1 MSENLKKLY
10 NTLQNDYGDNFT
22 ADYDTFVN
30 DMRDE
35 GKRTRLYQ
43 NLRNDYGDN
52 FTRSFD
58 EFSSDIGVSVS
69 TKDEVPLYLQRPDEV
84 AAPVT
89 AFQGQEDP
97 YLRGFIPNVKQGTK
111 GLVEGSR
118 VMAGTTA
125 NLFTGS
131 SHDAVRAMEILD
143 KHGADG
149 YNPRRAYRKDL
160 EDKYD
165 AEMAEY
171 EKQMKE
177 WREKHPG
184 VIDRAKS
191 MLPLSGDMPKKPKN
205 PFVSGQTI
213 GETGIVGDR
222 ADMRAYRL
230 VEEALKK
237 GGGDPGK
244 AKEYLSGKQGEKTWG
259 DRAEER
265 GTEELGKL
273 KQPKGFAGWVGNLVP
288 QMVPNALAIAASVH
302 PTTRPLSR
310 PLGALGMGMLS
321 TASGGHAIADARQYA
336 KDNDMDIPESDVVK
350 AGLLATAIEV
360 GTEMIPFS
368 RYMSGAAKTVRR
380 RLGKQVS
387 EEILSNK
394 KAVKEV
400 NDLLN
405 RAAKN
410 IPGSLGKKTA
420 VEWAKDLTAESLSEF
435 AAESLDTLVPTLYAN
450 REDYPELSAIIANG
464 FEGAKAGLFM
474 GAFLGTGSRLANT
487 YVQNQRRKEQGNVTF
502 ADTGKGVVEILGQR
516 GDNFVV
522 LNQNGEVTD
531 IPKDAITD
539 VATVDWAEFKEY
551 ADGLKKGEE
560 VTAPETE
567 EARAATN
574 AILESI
580 VNPGLKKGT
589 NPMDQDT
596 HVEARVDLERTRS
609 ALDEALKDAKF
620 AFDDRVLTMP
630 MEQQKAFVSDVI
642 RDEALGEEQK
652 QAIVNHIVSFHE
664 LRQLEQSRMEAI
676 EADIARVGEANGEM
690 VNETTGTL
698 VSAFLKG
705 SESETPV
712 AITKGMR
719 LKQDEGNP
727 DAPYSID
734 VENSDEAIYYID
746 ENGATQVATAD
757 SFEFYA
763 NETVEEATE
772 KYRAY
777 MIEQEEIAQAAI
789 AESVTARLNA
799 PVESPAAPAE
809 ETSPTGP
816 GFGDTAV
823 MEDGTSALVVEVHD
837 DGTYTLELELPTGE
851 ITETTVPA
859 EELGKFGFEVEE
871 PAPVQPTGQPA
882 TEESSATGAP
892 TDATGALSE
901 EAALE
906 REKEQFMASL
916 PVFES
921 GKNAGQIDQSQMTP
935 GQNLRYFEYEV
946 GKEKTAE
953 MAAKQAA
960 ILKKKLDRERAKLD
974 NDPFNIALNKDVNA
988 LQTEYEAYQMYADQ
1002 ARVEKTRR
1010 YMEETKGEPSVVD
1023 AQAKEQ
1029 QLQAEKKE
1037 REAIEQAERE
1047 SLHGVPDILT
1057 DTAEKARARG
1067 FRSVNGVR
1075 VDRQQP
1081 LQPVK
1086 YTTRE
1091 RKFGNSATVNVKRA
1105 IVDAD
1110 AMQPSHV
1117 NGQRNPFYFISE
1129 TQPKERTDNASIE
1142 ARDRIA
1148 ANINPVE
1155 ITGGVTA
1162 YTGAPIAN
1170 ARGEVI
1176 QGNNRTDA
1184 IKEMYKS
1191 RPESAEKYKAHLVET
1206 AGEYNMTPEEVAA
1219 MKKPMAV
1226 DIADV
1231 SDAEAIRLGQLSA
1244 ADTESGGTQRVPAQ
1258 QTAVA
1263 LGTDIGRFSSMLYD
1277 GGTEETT
1284 MSDLLDV
1291 NGKRALDY
1299 LHQKGII
1306 NNTQYQSAFDERGN
1320 ITPEAKRDLQDVS
1333 SFVLFDGANDNIKQ
1347 MFAAIPDKAK
1357 RAVLQVLHRD
1367 AEVPAKDS
1375 IIRDLQKA
1383 IEAFYL
1389 LRQDQVFDN
1398 ATNYQSL
1405 RIAVEGARRQARMFN
1420 TETEFPLE
1428 KYSTFALELAV
1439 LFKSDTQNALKNR
1452 LNGLYNDLQ
1461 GIGGDIFNA
1470 PEKLSLK
1477 EAIKKHFNDIDY
1489 VPDEQ
1494 ANRPDVGEDG
1504 GERPGGRPRGTTEVE
1519 RGERDPGTVQP
1530 ADGRGRTEGD
1540 NRVESSGVKPIGEGV
1555 FGKIYDQFRGRAKDA
1570 INFLLKNKG
1579 GDLLGVFNRPDVG
1592 DIDLVWGSKDANNG
1606 LEHIIE
1612 KHIVKQNDFRDTDE
1626 LADVLDDVI
1635 ANGVSTRENKDKV
1648 VLEKDG
1654 YKVVIG
1660 KQVRDNKGNVIESK
1674 NWVITGFDTKR
1685 SEKEK
1690 TLPGKTL
1697 TTPLSNPEA
1706 GGVTLPPSSVSESKD
1721 NAEVSGKQE
1730 SKPKFT
1736 GDVTAFA
1743 EYASVKE
1750 KDPLK
1755 EQWDSIKSEY
1765 PDAVIL
1771 FESPGE
1777 NYEILFDDVE
1787 AVKSIDGL
1795 DGVTLVDDRAYIK
1808 RPDYERALPSL
1819 VRNGKRV
1826 AIVTP
1831 VGEHKVT
1838 PEKRYTS
1845 TRENIEKL
1853 KEDKLREEAEAS
1865 KKAEKTKLKQLEE
1878 ERDQALKDFLDA
1890 FNDLNS
1896 DNLGIIDNTAEK
1908 QAKMLVAGT
1917 RLIGTYTKLGV
1928 YKFGEILKNIKAK
1941 GIQVTED
1948 LLTALK
1954 SAYGAFVANNDIAE
1968 LDDIKTVRA
1977 FKLEDLNEEAPRGQE
1992 AESVKPGS
2000 IPQVTAPAKSDRAY
2014 KAISELIE
2022 NLEELPMFENRRSG
2036 KYGDAFMPFSVE
2048 KQGIGD
2054 NNIFNDPRAFTL
2066 ITEQN
2071 YIQMGDLMTDPRIDW
2086 AVFPTYGI
2094 MIPINYEQNGMGIF
2108 QEFVREGKIVNV
2120 PGARDVLNF
2129 ATGLWFPNLKS
2140 QGRQITKIQP
2150 DESKPT
2156 GRDAEAIAVE
2166 AEAIERAS
2174 DAIRSESEDA
2184 GSDRQR
2190 AGEIKERAD
2199 EQIEKVETLLKEI
2212 DNKLANLRLSD
2223 KNYSTEGI
2231 VADYPISVL
2240 VRGVIKRDATK
2251 FVKAVAEMTGLEHD
2265 TDKKGKPRILNVN
2278 IAPAGGNVTF
2288 ILWSKTNPEFG
2299 VYVSIPYEP
2308 GYGDGG
2314 YDNYKV
2320 KGTHILWRVTT
2331 RDNKWTGVRNQWANT
2346 DVTAQELAET
2356 LINGLNDHFKS
2367 INLPA
2372 EAGAAPAYDG
2382 GSIAEFAG
2390 KVVERNE
2397 KRRKRQNKR
2406 PKSGESQGKDVPLQG
2421 SLFTFEQQEHGSNE
2435 DGGTDHSRTEPGR
2448 EKLPETV
2455 QVGTGTPAENAT
2467 RDREGKRRNVRK
2479 RRGEPGSRPGYDV
2492 NKSYTNEEIHEIV
2505 SSVTEVKDGKIEVT
2519 GEITDDIKTIASRYV
2534 SGGIAKEGRG
2544 ILDEYYTDAKI
2555 VEVVG
2560 DLISKYFPKN
2570 KRLRVLEPSVG
2581 TGNFLQAIPQGKQ
2594 DVVTFEINETTAKI
2608 AKIFHPNAEVNL
2620 RSFETEFIDDAGK
2633 KKPMPAPYD
2642 LVLGNPPYGE
2652 HRGVYR
2658 GLGEES
2664 GIAKYEDYFVKRGLD
2679 VLNEGGILAMVL
2691 PSGWMNRHK
2700 RESGYTIEN
2709 AYRLPSGAFKGTGIG
2724 TDIVILRKQTGHEA
2738 ADEHNWFEK
2747 HPGNVLGEVKERSNR
2762 FGRME
2767 EYIEG
2772 DIDDA
2777 LERIRQN
2784 EARQVAGKL
2793 DIEPTPDNLNDIA
2806 NAIDETGS
2814 DEKAEKLVKATRE
2827 PVKRTT
2833 RATIKKDKL
2842 KTTHSKGDNVV
2853 PASLQ
2858 FPHEFTSGEV
2868 DAFRDTNY
2876 DGTLRNPG
2884 KHKAH
2889 ASYHAGRWVHDFYYA
2904 EGNIYDK
2911 LEQLERDKGN
2921 ITKEQYEKQR
2931 KMLEKVLPEKK
2942 TIENINISPNTEF
2955 VANLMIS
2962 TPRVQEGK
2970 GSLKDIFLLFAA
2982 KLPSEA
2988 FGDSHYW
2995 EVRDYVN
3002 NYQVYGTDKNRN
3014 QLVRDRRKAA
3024 ANDLFSKFLK
3034 EELDDRERSQVV
3046 NAFNREYNAIH
3057 RPDYSRVP
3065 LFCEINE
3072 NFKGKPLK
3080 LTEVQLAG
3088 IGMLTVKGVGLL
3100 AHEVGFGKTLS
3111 GVIAMH
3117 EAMTRGFAEKPLIVV
3132 PNNSILEQW
3141 IETIREIIPE
3151 STINNLGNLGVKYD
3165 LTDFTVNPG
3174 EITIVTYAGFKALG
3188 FKPDTYDR
3196 LSGKFEY
3203 ITDELK
3209 KHKSAREKEIEKAK
3223 RARTKGKM
3231 MRGATYNFED
3241 FGFDFMTFDEVH
3253 NANHIVGKVK
3263 LDKKVASDF
3272 RSQNQRTSDLGIKTW
3287 LASQYLQE
3295 QNNGRN
3301 VVLLSAT
3308 PFTNKPLE
3316 YYSILSLVANK
3327 TLERMGFFRIDQ
3339 FFETFMEADNDLEIK
3354 ADGRP
3359 VQKTNVRRFRNNGL
3373 FQQLLGEFIDIKGE
3387 EDNPD
3392 LQRPERF
3399 NKEYVVTQ
3407 NELTAET
3414 MAVIQDLLTDNE
3426 TVLQGIT
3433 HARAAAFS
3441 PYASDFC
3448 PEKPKNHVEFVKNSP
3463 KIDATVR
3470 LVEQN
3475 RKDNPG
3481 AGQII
3486 YSELGIEFFP
3496 MIRDYLVKESKF
3508 NPKEVAIITGATSA
3522 TQRAKIQTDFNNGVI
3537 KVVIGSPAIKEGM
3550 NLQANTTDMYILS
3563 LPYNFTQLRQVE
3575 GRGWRQG
3582 NKWDNIRIN
3591 YMLTDDSSD
3600 VFMLQRLQVKQGLY
3614 NEAMKDGA
3622 ETVDV
3627 SDIDTGELKTALIK
3641 DPDVRAEIELMI
3653 EKERL
3658 ETEKTRI
3665 QSDLAFVNR
3674 KYEQYN
3680 KQKEKVE
3687 TERATLENVKN
3698 WAEKGGYWEMQLER
3712 YEKDFEKAERDLD
3725 AERQKLAEK
3734 GVKVDDIINQ
3744 EQQAKTRIADI
3755 EARIEGLKDRHDE
3768 LAEKYRKEN
3777 QSKATDREN
3786 AVERYVQERAEENK
3800 TFYNLKQEAGNLV
3813 NEPGIIYREKPVAI
3827 QLNWEEK
3834 HGEAAAVRNEAIT
3847 PDHAGYNPKIEVVE
3861 THVERMLTNHGKMT
3875 FMGDVLTGPA
3885 EITGSND
3892 VAFLFKNL
3900 ESAAS
3905 ENAFVVLQNRDG
3917 SYKVI
3922 YVSTGSID
3930 GTVVDFKSFLG
3941 AVNPGEVTRVTLVH
3955 NHPSG
3960 NLEPSLGDMAL
3971 WRNLNDV
3978 CESLGIENTEGVII
3992 NLDSGRYGT
4001 FTGKHGDM
4009 MKKEAVRGDVGAR
4022 DVYQFDRQVLYTP
4035 SWKKVQMRS
4044 SKAIAEYLSKQ
4055 KRGTNEKLH
4064 VIIIDKRLMVNKY
4077 FLMDETTTG
4086 EELLS
4091 TLLTEVPRH
4100 GVGAILAS
4108 NTRLDPGAMKAI
4120 KAELEKASI
4129 TLLDVLTIKQDQGI
4143 VDNYKSFVDEGL
4155 LFEPVAASR
4164 YGYAREGETMF
4175 RVTGEKGASKRE
4187 VDQVSLKAIE
4197 TVLEKAGIPVEYVT
4211 DEEAVKKYA
4220 EARKKA
4226 TAPETVY
4233 SLSEKGYQQTAISSA
4248 DGAKVLNN
4256 LEKLKERL
4264 LNSPTHEKTFIGE
4277 VADALGVDKSN
4288 QHKASKYATFE
4299 AKNGKI
4305 VTIRLSNHNATVSN
4319 FDNHGEKNGISIVVT
4334 PKDNLGITNDGN
4346 AHVVEY
4352 FYDAIKLRRAE
4363 GKPLAEIINSIQQAL
4378 YSGEYKD
4385 TTGLAEVEEVNA
4397 GGALEIDEH
4406 IRFFTRPGHVVDGK
4420 RGKPIVYGWLEG
4432 GKVYLVKERVN
4443 PETPIHEYSHLW
4455 DIALEKNNPLL
4466 WRHGVELFKQT
4477 DLWSEV
4483 VNDPNYSYLKSDSQV
4498 ASEVKARLT
4507 GKEGADVFAR
4517 MQRDAK
4523 ETGDMT
4529 LFAKA
4534 TRLINDIKNWLKDA
4548 WYWLMDTM
4556 TPWKAE
4562 DISRVTIDDL
4572 VNMTIAD
4579 MVKGKSLDGVEARDG
4594 LTDYPRFRVEEDPA
4608 GFEVED
4614 KMDGVI
4620 ERPRYVAGMSMA
4632 EFARQMV
4639 EYNEKTRNMVNFTLG
4654 IPKPP
4659 TLNSTMSAVDVAFV
4673 MDAFN
4678 SQKNGVLKEVN
4689 KEMAKISRW
4698 YTAFIDR
4705 ARPLE
4710 KLLSLMA
4717 REGAK
4722 LTDETNAYYDF
4733 ITSASQATS
4742 LINEYEKTRIEPLQ
4756 ETLRKV
4762 AKVLDTT
4769 KDGKKPTGEYR
4780 WNVVDEATGDVI
4792 NNKPI
4797 SIYDKISLYLQAR
4810 DIVEADMLQGVAARG
4825 ARGFENNVR
4834 DANGKGVTPDAYIAE
4849 FEAAI
4854 GKKLIDEVWERVR
4867 AVNRWALDLQYKHGM
4882 IDAETYHE
4890 YTSGKR
4896 KYYVPQRGW
4905 RERDLSDRQLY
4916 YVTDKD
4922 ENPNN
4927 PFNAALIKAR
4937 GRQTLAGDPL
4947 AYMQSIGESSV
4958 MAAMKNQTK
4967 QKFLQFAEENADF
4980 ARAHDFF
4987 GFKQVYYVS
4996 TGKLNENG
5004 EMIYERTYER
5014 PPEWHFEDD
5023 KKIYKAIR
5031 GLQEQREQATLNYN
5045 TGKIKKAAYERLMTR
5060 LAQRERNAYNNLH
5073 VKHVDS
5079 EASRIAQLTAAE
5091 RGQHNVV
5098 VLRDGKEFEIVFTKN
5113 YDGERVANVL
5123 NRNFGKP
5130 DHSDLHFM
5138 QQVSEGLRKGTRFMS
5153 AMMTQYNPTFAVTN
5167 FIRDWGV
5174 ASIGHLQEFG
5184 VDYQLQ
5190 FTRNTFH
5197 PQLQGAVWRYA
5208 FAEQF
5213 KTGKEFKDAEGNK
5226 YDRYLKEFFEDGAQT
5241 GWSFLKDIDQL
5252 RTDMKRAITP
5262 TAKDVVL
5269 HGRFGVTNAGGLRPL
5284 FGTLTEASELITR
5297 FATYVTSREQK
5308 NVDGSP
5314 KYSRVQ
5320 SAMHSKEASVNFD
5333 RKGTQ
5338 RFFGTLFS
5346 FFNATVQGSNKIFRM
5361 VRDPR
5366 VKKLMIATTSLLMA
5380 GGALQALMMPDPD
5393 DDDEREWT
5401 EWELMN
5407 NLCMGKVKIPLP
5419 QTLRAFWGFGVQAG
5433 LAYRGK
5439 KGVSEALLDG
5449 TKYFFGEIIP
5459 EQLIFWMNGIEIDE
5473 RTEKLTYNPT
5483 MAVRGATPTTIQPVF
5498 DVWQNT
5504 NFMGGTSYR
5513 TEFTNATKGTQAERT
5528 LGKRNVSDGAQF
5540 VSDVLWVWG
5549 GGDTKDRS
5557 RLKKDDTSVV
5567 AGIFDINPSVIETI
5581 TRGYAAGT
5589 GKFVLDMFTLG
5600 SQILDPE
5607 KSVDVSGMAIANVLW
5622 KQPREY
5628 SPLERKVWTL
5638 RDKTD
5643 FYKNQFNEIKKNN
5656 PERYRRITSFHA
5668 SEHGDL
5674 LRYDPQAFYRHLER
5688 FGTDENKMFGLVQQS
5703 EQLQKRVEAGLIDGK
5718 AAELEVEVLLGKIKE
5733 LQ

>member
-1 MSENLKKLY
+1 MNENLRKLHES
-10 NTLQNDYGDNFT
+10 LRRDYGDNFT
-22 ADYDTFVN
+22 VDYDTFVN

-69 TKDEVPLYLQRPDEV
+69 TKDEVPFYLQRPAEE
-84 AAPVT
+84 ASGVT
-89 AFQGQEDP
+89 AFQGHEDP

-143 KHGADG
+143 KHGAEG
-149 YNPRRAYRKDL
+149 YNPRKAYRKDL

-237 GGGDPGK
+237 GGGDLGK

-265 GTEELGKL
+265 GAEELSKL

-336 KDNDMDIPESDVVK
+336 KDNEMDIPESDVVK

-368 RYMSGAAKTVRR
+368 RYMSGAASTVRR

-387 EEILSNK
+387 KEILSNK

-410 IPGSLGKKTA
+410 IPGSLGKETA
-420 VEWAKDLTAESLSEF
+420 AEWAKDLTAESLSEF

-487 YVQNQRRKEQGNVTF
+487 HVQNQRRKEQGNVTF

-560 VTAPETE
+560 VAAPVTE

-574 AILESI
+574 AIMESI

-596 HVEARVDLERTRS
+596 HVNARVDLERTRS
-609 ALDEALKDAKF
+609 ALGEALKDAKF
-620 AFDDRVLTMP
+620 VFDERVFAMP
-630 MEQQKAFVSDVI
+630 AEQQKALVAAVI
-642 RDEALGEEQK
+642 RDEALGGEQK
-652 QAIVNHIVSFHE
+652 QAIVNHIISFHE
-664 LRQLEQSRMEAI
+664 LRQLEQSRIEAI
-676 EADIARVGEANGEM
+676 EADIARVGEANAEM

-719 LKQDEGNP
+719 LKQDEANP

-757 SFEFYA
+757 SFELYA

-772 KYRAY
+772 KYRAHVL
-777 MIEQEEIAQAAI
+777 EQEEIAQAAI
-789 AESVTARLNA
+789 AESVAARLNA
-799 PVESPAAPAE
+799 PVESPVETPSAPVE
-809 ETSPTGP
+809 ETAPVGP

-823 MEDGTSALVVEVHD
+823 MEDGTNALVVEVHD
-837 DGTYTLELELPTGE
+837 DGTYTLELESPTGE

-859 EELGKFGFEVEE
+859 EELGKYGFEVEE
-871 PAPVQPTGQPA
+871 PAPVKPTGQPT
-882 TEESSATGAP
+882 TEESSATSAP
-892 TDATGALSE
+892 T
-901 EAALE
+901 EAEALE

-921 GKNAGQIDQSQMTP
+921 GKNAGQVDQSQMTP

-974 NDPFNIALNKDVNA
+974 NDPFNIVLNQDVNA
-988 LQTEYEAYQMYADQ
+988 LQTEYEAYQLYADQ

-1023 AQAKEQ
+1023 AREQRGEEIAAMESGRVGYAGAPVINRWDNAIKVEGIKDVITLANGEKIEGVYVLTTADAPSPSHNFANFAKTEGFPVNEHGKTVNDRDYEADQAAQTIVRQRANKYDERAVQ
-1029 QLQAEKKE
+1029 TPVVVSQEGVVLSGNDRTMAGQLAAMQGTDKAYTDYITEYASRWGFSPKQVKGMKNPRIVFMPFEAMPYDTNTFAKFNAEEKKTQGGLE
-1037 REAIEQAERE
+1037 RAIKASKSVSREAIIPIAQIVDGFEKLNDYYNSEAAAKQTINVLLDNGVIGTNEVPGMMDGNVLSVEGRSFVETLMLGAVLNEDALRQVDQMRAAKQTLMRSMPQLMRNGALNEYSLLGELNNAVLLLYEAKQSGNVVELQLRQGNLFEASAAEIYNEIEQILANLLENAKDTEIRAIFEVYNERAANLEAGQADMFDGLLTKPELLQRIIDNYYGREQEKGGEQAGSTVTVDQRGPGQDEQGGAVENEGSRE
-1047 SLHGVPDILT
+1047 S
-1057 DTAEKARARG
+1057 DTGGQGQVETTADALSTTFNGDVAAFAQDVVKSHEIAREAEKVDTQPTDGQKEAGNYQKGHIKVQG
-1067 FRSVNGVR
+1067 FDITIENPKGSVRSG
-1075 VDRQQP
+1075 
-1081 LQPVK
+1081 
-1086 YTTRE
+1086 
-1091 RKFGNSATVNVKRA
+1091 
-1105 IVDAD
+1105 VDAD
-1110 AMQPSHV
+1110 
-1117 NGQRNPFYFISE
+1117 G
-1129 TQPKERTDNASIE
+1129 
-1142 ARDRIA
+1142 
-1148 ANINPVE
+1148 
-1155 ITGGVTA
+1155 
-1162 YTGAPIAN
+1162 
-1170 ARGEVI
+1170 
-1176 QGNNRTDA
+1176 
-1184 IKEMYKS
+1184 
-1191 RPESAEKYKAHLVET
+1191 
-1206 AGEYNMTPEEVAA
+1206 
-1219 MKKPMAV
+1219 KPW
-1226 DIADV
+1226 
-1231 SDAEAIRLGQLSA
+1231 
-1244 ADTESGGTQRVPAQ
+1244 
-1258 QTAVA
+1258 
-1263 LGTDIGRFSSMLYD
+1263 
-1277 GGTEETT
+1277 ETT
-1284 MSDLLDV
+1284 M
-1291 NGKRALDY
+1291 NHHYGYFKR
-1299 LHQKGII
+1299 
-1306 NNTQYQSAFDERGN
+1306 S
-1320 ITPEAKRDLQDVS
+1320 
-1333 SFVLFDGANDNIKQ
+1333 
-1347 MFAAIPDKAK
+1347 
-1357 RAVLQVLHRD
+1357 
-1367 AEVPAKDS
+1367 
-1375 IIRDLQKA
+1375 
-1383 IEAFYL
+1383 
-1389 LRQDQVFDN
+1389 
-1398 ATNYQSL
+1398 
-1405 RIAVEGARRQARMFN
+1405 
-1420 TETEFPLE
+1420 
-1428 KYSTFALELAV
+1428 
-1439 LFKSDTQNALKNR
+1439 
-1452 LNGLYNDLQ
+1452 Q
-1461 GIGGDIFNA
+1461 G
-1470 PEKLSLK
+1470 
-1477 EAIKKHFNDIDY
+1477 
-1489 VPDEQ
+1489 
-1494 ANRPDVGEDG
+1494 
-1504 GERPGGRPRGTTEVE
+1504 
-1519 RGERDPGTVQP
+1519 
-1530 ADGRGRTEGD
+1530 
-1540 NRVESSGVKPIGEGV
+1540 
-1555 FGKIYDQFRGRAKDA
+1555 
-1570 INFLLKNKG
+1570 
-1579 GDLLGVFNRPDVG
+1579 
-1592 DIDLVWGSKDANNG
+1592 
-1606 LEHIIE
+1606 
-1612 KHIVKQNDFRDTDE
+1612 
-1626 LADVLDDVI
+1626 
-1635 ANGVSTRENKDKV
+1635 
-1648 VLEKDG
+1648 KDG
-1654 YKVVIG
+1654 DKIDVFIG
-1660 KQVRDNKGNVIESK
+1660 NN
-1674 NWVITGFDTKR
+1674 
-1685 SEKEK
+1685 EK
-1690 TLPGKTL
+1690 
-1697 TTPLSNPEA
+1697 
-1706 GGVTLPPSSVSESKD
+1706 
-1721 NAEVSGKQE
+1721 
-1730 SKPKFT
+1730 
-1736 GDVTAFA
+1736 
-1743 EYASVKE
+1743 
-1750 KDPLK
+1750 
-1755 EQWDSIKSEY
+1755 
-1765 PDAVIL
+1765 
-1771 FESPGE
+1771 
-1777 NYEILFDDVE
+1777 
-1787 AVKSIDGL
+1787 
-1795 DGVTLVDDRAYIK
+1795 
-1808 RPDYERALPSL
+1808 ALRSL

-1831 VGEHKVT
+1831 VGEHKLT

-1845 TRENIEKL
+1845 TREAIEKL
-1853 KEDKLREEAEAS
+1853 KETTEQEEAEAA
-1865 KKAEKTKLKQLEE
+1865 KKAEKTKLEQLEE

-1890 FNDLNS
+1890 FNDLKS
-1896 DNLGIIDNTAEK
+1896 DNLGIIDTTAEK

-1968 LDDIKTVRA
+1968 LDDIKTVRE

-1992 AESVKPGS
+1992 AEIVKPGPM
-2000 IPQVTAPAKSDRAY
+2000 PQVTAPVKSDRAY
-2014 KAISELIE
+2014 KAINELVE

-2036 KYGDAFMPFSVE
+2036 KYGDAFMPFNVE

-2071 YIQMGDLMTDPRIDW
+2071 YMQMGDLMTDPRIDW

-2129 ATGLWFPNLKS
+2129 ATGLWFPNLKR
-2140 QGRQITKIQP
+2140 QGRQITKIQQ

-2199 EQIEKVETLLKEI
+2199 EQIEKVETLLNEI

-2240 VRGVIKRDATK
+2240 AKGVIKRDATK

-2288 ILWSKTNPEFG
+2288 ILWSKANPEYG

-2331 RDNKWTGVRNQWANT
+2331 RDNKWTGARNQWANT

-2372 EAGAAPAYDG
+2372 EAGATPAYDG

-2479 RRGEPGSRPGYDV
+2479 RRGEPGSRPEHDV

-2505 SSVTEVKDGKIEVT
+2505 SSVTGVKDGKIEIT
-2519 GEITDDIKTIASRYV
+2519 GEVTDDVKTIASHYV

-2709 AYRLPSGAFKGTGIG
+2709 AYRLPSGAFKGTEIG
-2724 TDIVILRKQTGHEA
+2724 TDIVILRKRTGHEA

-2793 DIEPTPDNLNDIA
+2793 DIEPTADNLNDIA

-2814 DEKAEKLVKATRE
+2814 EEKAEKLVKATRE
-2827 PVKRTT
+2827 PVKKTT

-2868 DAFRDTNY
+2868 DAFRDANY

-2955 VANLMIS
+2955 VANLTIS
-2962 TPRVQEGK
+2962 TPRVQEGR

-3024 ANDLFSKFLK
+3024 ANDLFGKFLK

-3065 LFCEINE
+3065 LFSEINE

-3088 IGMLTVKGVGLL
+3088 IGMLTVKAVGLL

-3209 KHKSAREKEIEKAK
+3209 KHKSAREQEIEKAK

-3327 TLERMGFFRIDQ
+3327 TLERMGFFRVDQ

-3407 NELTAET
+3407 NDLTAET

-3448 PEKPKNHVEFVKNSP
+3448 PERPKNHVEFVKNSP

-3470 LVEQN
+3470 LVERN

-3582 NKWDNIRIN
+3582 YKWDNIRIN

-3614 NEAMKDGA
+3614 NEAMKEGA

-3777 QSKATDREN
+3777 QSKAAEREN
-3786 AVERYVQERAEENK
+3786 AVDRYVQERAEENK
-3800 TFYNLKQEAGNLV
+3800 TFYNLKQE
-3813 NEPGIIYREKPVAI
+3813 PGEDASGHGAD
-3827 QLNWEEK
+3827 LE
-3834 HGEAAAVRNEAIT
+3834 GEA
-3847 PDHAGYNPKIEVVE
+3847 
-3861 THVERMLTNHGKMT
+3861 
-3875 FMGDVLTGPA
+3875 
-3885 EITGSND
+3885 
-3892 VAFLFKNL
+3892 
-3900 ESAAS
+3900 
-3905 ENAFVVLQNRDG
+3905 
-3917 SYKVI
+3917 
-3922 YVSTGSID
+3922 
-3930 GTVVDFKSFLG
+3930 
-3941 AVNPGEVTRVTLVH
+3941 
-3955 NHPSG
+3955 
-3960 NLEPSLGDMAL
+3960 
-3971 WRNLNDV
+3971 
-3978 CESLGIENTEGVII
+3978 
-3992 NLDSGRYGT
+3992 
-4001 FTGKHGDM
+4001 
-4009 MKKEAVRGDVGAR
+4009 
-4022 DVYQFDRQVLYTP
+4022 
-4035 SWKKVQMRS
+4035 
-4044 SKAIAEYLSKQ
+4044 
-4055 KRGTNEKLH
+4055 
-4064 VIIIDKRLMVNKY
+4064 
-4077 FLMDETTTG
+4077 
-4086 EELLS
+4086 
-4091 TLLTEVPRH
+4091 
-4100 GVGAILAS
+4100 
-4108 NTRLDPGAMKAI
+4108 
-4120 KAELEKASI
+4120 
-4129 TLLDVLTIKQDQGI
+4129 
-4143 VDNYKSFVDEGL
+4143 
-4155 LFEPVAASR
+4155 
-4164 YGYAREGETMF
+4164 MF

-4233 SLSEKGYQQTAISSA
+4233 SLSEKGYQQTVISSA
-4248 DGAKVLNN
+4248 DGAKVLQN
-4256 LEKLKERL
+4256 LEKLKEKL
-4264 LNSPTHEKTFIGE
+4264 LNFPTHEKTFIGE
-4277 VADALGVDKSN
+4277 TAKALNINKDI
-4288 QHKASKYATFE
+4288 QHKASQYATFE
-4299 AKNGKI
+4299 TKNGKI

-4334 PKDNLGITNDGN
+4334 PKENLGITNDGN

-4363 GKPLAEIINSIQQAL
+4363 GKPLAEIITSIQQAL

-4397 GGALEIDEH
+4397 RNVQFHTGWHGSPHEFDRFSTDYMGTGEGAQAYGWGLYFTDKEGIGRQYARKLGLGAIKNLNVNGISLYENGEPTNYDYRVQGEHLAMLQEQLFANEQLFAERLSPDEMLEGVQGWFDNEINNAKEEAKDDDYYDGYVEVLEKHRPENLADIKLERNKDRNLYKVKIHGDKTVDELNFMRWDKPLTEKQMNDIAIQSDKDGYIDDLSTLKINWENFALKYKDGRVEYGLREDLYGQDVYKQISKRLGSEKEASLFLLRAGIDGIQYPTEFLSKGEHEDSYNYVVFDENALEIDEH
-4406 IRFFTRPGHVVDGK
+4406 IRFFTRPGHVVGGK
-4420 RGKPIVYGWLEG
+4420 RGKPIVYGWMEG

-4477 DLWSEV
+4477 DLWGEI
-4483 VNDPNYSYLKSDSQV
+4483 VNDPNYSYLNNDSQV

-4507 GKEGADVFAR
+4507 GKEGAEVFGR

-4572 VNMTIAD
+4572 VNMTIGD

-4594 LTDYPRFRVEEDPA
+4594 LADDARFRSLATEAARPLERLMPRREDLRVVKKKWEERRVMKHVDMRREIFANGVHNLEMPKDREIVKPVNPLVNIYNFAYSNYRSAGPDFLRPIFRNKNLIGLKPDRNGYPILDVESAKKFKEIFDKNIDSYEKFLQYSKYISTEAAQREINDLLDDIDYARWYYSELAEGKDVWRTENDPRFRVEEDPA
-4608 GFEVED
+4608 GFEVEG

-4620 ERPRYVAGMSMA
+4620 ERPKYVAGMSMA

-4659 TLNSTMSAVDVAFV
+4659 TLNSMMSAVDVAFV

-4792 NNKPI
+4792 NKKPI
-4797 SIYDKISLYLQAR
+4797 STYDKISLYLQAR

-4854 GKKLIDEVWERVR
+4854 GKKLIDEEWEHVR

-4882 IDAETYHE
+4882 IDAETYYE

-4896 KYYVPQRGW
+4896 EYYVPQRGW

-4922 ENPNN
+4922 ESPNN

-4967 QKFLQFAEENADF
+4967 QKFLKFAEENADF

-5098 VLRDGKEFEIVFTKN
+5098 VLRDGKEYEIVFTKN

-5153 AMMTQYNPTFAVTN
+5153 AMMTQYNPTFAVAN

-5483 MAVRGATPTTIQPVF
+5483 MAVRGATPTTIQPLF

-5557 RLKKDDTSVV
+5557 RLKKDDTAVV
-5567 AGIFDINPSVIETI
+5567 AGIFDINPSAIETI

-5600 SQILDPE
+5600 TQVLDPE

-5628 SPLERKVWTL
+5628 SPLERKLWTL

-5674 LRYDPQAFYRHLER
+5674 LRYDPGAFYRHLER
-5688 FGTDENKMFGLVQQS
+5688 FGTDENKMFGLLQQS
-5703 EQLQKRVEAGLIDGK
+5703 EQLQKRIEAGLIGGK
-5718 AAELEVEVLLGKIKE
+5718 EAELEVEVLLDRFKE

>member
-882 TEESSATGAP
+882 TEESSATGA
-892 TDATGALSE
+892 LSE

-1231 SDAEAIRLGQLSA
+1231 SDAEAIKLGQLSA

-1291 NGKRALDY
+1291 NGKRSLDY
-1299 LHQKGII
+1299 LHQKRLI

-1375 IIRDLQKA
+1375 IIRDLQEA

-1461 GIGGDIFNA
+1461 GIDGDIFNA

-1494 ANRPDVGEDG
+1494 VNRPDVGEDG

-1540 NRVESSGVKPIGEGV
+1540 NRIESSEVKPVGEGV

-1635 ANGVSTRENKDKV
+1635 SNGDIIREKWDKV
-1648 VLEKDG
+1648 TLEKDG
-1654 YKVVIG
+1654 YKVVIS
-1660 KQVRDNKGNVIESK
+1660 KNVRDSKGNILREK
-1674 NWVITGFDTKR
+1674 NWVVTAFDSVR
-1685 SEKEK
+1685 SKKEK
-1690 TLPGKTL
+1690 TSPATTL
-1697 TTPLSNPEA
+1697 VTPDSVNESRA
-1706 GGVTLPPSSVSESKD
+1706 VTLEEVSESKD
-1721 NAEVSGKQE
+1721 NAEVSEKQE
-1730 SKPKFT
+1730 SGPKFT
-1736 GDVTAFA
+1736 GDVVAFA
-1743 EYASVKE
+1743 E
-1750 KDPLK
+1750 
-1755 EQWDSIKSEY
+1755 
-1765 PDAVIL
+1765 
-1771 FESPGE
+1771 
-1777 NYEILFDDVE
+1777 DV
-1787 AVKSIDGL
+1787 VKSHEIDREAAKA
-1795 DGVTLVDDRAYIK
+1795 D
-1808 RPDYERALPSL
+1808 PSPTE
-1819 VRNGKRV
+1819 GQ
-1826 AIVTP
+1826 
-1831 VGEHKVT
+1831 
-1838 PEKRYTS
+1838 
-1845 TRENIEKL
+1845 
-1853 KEDKLREEAEAS
+1853 
-1865 KKAEKTKLKQLEE
+1865 KKAGNFPMGHVNVQGFDITIE
-1878 ERDQALKDFLDA
+1878 
-1890 FNDLNS
+1890 
-1896 DNLGIIDNTAEK
+1896 TA
-1908 QAKMLVAGT
+1908 
-1917 RLIGTYTKLGV
+1917 R
-1928 YKFGEILKNIKAK
+1928 GE
-1941 GIQVTED
+1941 
-1948 LLTALK
+1948 
-1954 SAYGAFVANNDIAE
+1954 
-1968 LDDIKTVRA
+1968 
-1977 FKLEDLNEEAPRGQE
+1977 
-1992 AESVKPGS
+1992 
-2000 IPQVTAPAKSDRAY
+2000 
-2014 KAISELIE
+2014 
-2022 NLEELPMFENRRSG
+2022 
-2036 KYGDAFMPFSVE
+2036 
-2048 KQGIGD
+2048 
-2054 NNIFNDPRAFTL
+2054 
-2066 ITEQN
+2066 
-2071 YIQMGDLMTDPRIDW
+2071 
-2086 AVFPTYGI
+2086 
-2094 MIPINYEQNGMGIF
+2094 
-2108 QEFVREGKIVNV
+2108 VREGKDENGKPFSNTMNHHYGYFKRTEGHDGDKIDVFIGNNPNSETVFVIDQVN
-2120 PGARDVLNF
+2120 PE
-2129 ATGLWFPNLKS
+2129 TGEF
-2140 QGRQITKIQP
+2140 
-2150 DESKPT
+2150 DESKVT
-2156 GRDAEAIAVE
+2156 LGFTSREEAKDAYM
-2166 AEAIERAS
+2166 S
-2174 DAIRSESEDA
+2174 
-2184 GSDRQR
+2184 
-2190 AGEIKERAD
+2190 
-2199 EQIEKVETLLKEI
+2199 
-2212 DNKLANLRLSD
+2212 
-2223 KNYSTEGI
+2223 NY
-2231 VADYPISVL
+2231 
-2240 VRGVIKRDATK
+2240 
-2251 FVKAVAEMTGLEHD
+2251 
-2265 TDKKGKPRILNVN
+2265 
-2278 IAPAGGNVTF
+2278 
-2288 ILWSKTNPEFG
+2288 
-2299 VYVSIPYEP
+2299 
-2308 GYGDGG
+2308 
-2314 YDNYKV
+2314 
-2320 KGTHILWRVTT
+2320 
-2331 RDNKWTGVRNQWANT
+2331 
-2346 DVTAQELAET
+2346 
-2356 LINGLNDHFKS
+2356 
-2367 INLPA
+2367 
-2372 EAGAAPAYDG
+2372 EAGWEGFSAITEVGVEEFRKWLYDG
-2382 GSIAEFAG
+2382 AKQRKPFSEYAS

-2544 ILDEYYTDAKI
+2544 ILDEYYTDSKI

-2560 DLISKYFPKN
+2560 DLISKYFPEN
-2570 KRLRVLEPSVG
+2570 KRIRVLEPSVG

-2709 AYRLPSGAFKGTGIG
+2709 AYRLPSGAFKGTEIG
-2724 TDIVILRKQTGHEA
+2724 TDIVILRKQTGHAA

-2814 DEKAEKLVKATRE
+2814 EEKAEKLVKATRE

-2842 KTTHSKGDNVV
+2842 KTTYSKGDNVV

-2868 DAFRDTNY
+2868 DAFRDANY

-3024 ANDLFSKFLK
+3024 ANELFSKFLK

-3080 LTEVQLAG
+3080 LTDVQLAG

-3209 KHKSAREKEIEKAK
+3209 KHKSAREQEIEKAK

-3327 TLERMGFFRIDQ
+3327 TLERMGFFRVDQ

-3407 NELTAET
+3407 NDLTAET

-3441 PYASDFC
+3441 PYALDFC
-3448 PEKPKNHVEFVKNSP
+3448 PERPKNHVEFVKNSP

-3470 LVEQN
+3470 LVERN

-3582 NKWDNIRIN
+3582 NKWENIRIN

-3614 NEAMKDGA
+3614 NEAMKEGA

-3687 TERATLENVKN
+3687 KERVYLADARNLAKESGF
-3698 WAEKGGYWEMQLER
+3698 WARQVER

-3755 EARIEGLKDRHDE
+3755 EAQIEGLKDRHDE

-3800 TFYNLKQEAGNLV
+3800 TFYNLKQE
-3813 NEPGIIYREKPVAI
+3813 PGEDASGHGAD
-3827 QLNWEEK
+3827 LE
-3834 HGEAAAVRNEAIT
+3834 GEA
-3847 PDHAGYNPKIEVVE
+3847 
-3861 THVERMLTNHGKMT
+3861 
-3875 FMGDVLTGPA
+3875 
-3885 EITGSND
+3885 
-3892 VAFLFKNL
+3892 
-3900 ESAAS
+3900 
-3905 ENAFVVLQNRDG
+3905 
-3917 SYKVI
+3917 
-3922 YVSTGSID
+3922 
-3930 GTVVDFKSFLG
+3930 
-3941 AVNPGEVTRVTLVH
+3941 
-3955 NHPSG
+3955 
-3960 NLEPSLGDMAL
+3960 
-3971 WRNLNDV
+3971 
-3978 CESLGIENTEGVII
+3978 
-3992 NLDSGRYGT
+3992 
-4001 FTGKHGDM
+4001 
-4009 MKKEAVRGDVGAR
+4009 
-4022 DVYQFDRQVLYTP
+4022 
-4035 SWKKVQMRS
+4035 
-4044 SKAIAEYLSKQ
+4044 
-4055 KRGTNEKLH
+4055 
-4064 VIIIDKRLMVNKY
+4064 
-4077 FLMDETTTG
+4077 
-4086 EELLS
+4086 
-4091 TLLTEVPRH
+4091 
-4100 GVGAILAS
+4100 
-4108 NTRLDPGAMKAI
+4108 
-4120 KAELEKASI
+4120 
-4129 TLLDVLTIKQDQGI
+4129 
-4143 VDNYKSFVDEGL
+4143 
-4155 LFEPVAASR
+4155 
-4164 YGYAREGETMF
+4164 MF
-4175 RVTGEKGASKRE
+4175 RVTREKGARQRE

-4226 TAPETVY
+4226 TAPETAY
-4233 SLSEKGYQQTAISSA
+4233 SLSEKGDHHTVVSSA
-4248 DGAKVLNN
+4248 DGAKILKS
-4256 LEKLKERL
+4256 LDDLKEKL
-4264 LNSPTHEKTFIGE
+4264 LNLSGKQKTFIGD
-4277 VADALGVDKSN
+4277 VGRALGAKQAIGRS
-4288 QHKASKYATFE
+4288 QYATFE
-4299 AKNGKI
+4299 TKSGKI
-4305 VTIRLSNHNATVSN
+4305 VTIRLSNHNVTVSN
-4319 FDNHGEKNGISIVVT
+4319 FDDVGRKEGISIVIT
-4334 PKDNLGITNDGN
+4334 PKKNLGITNDGD
-4346 AHVVEY
+4346 AHIVE
-4352 FYDAIKLRRAE
+4352 FYYNELKLRRAE
-4363 GKPLAEIINSIQQAL
+4363 GKPLAEIITSIQQAL

-4397 GGALEIDEH
+4397 RNVQFHTGWHGSPHEFDRFSTDYMGTGEGAQAYGWGLYFTDKEGIGRQYARKLGLGAIKNLNVNGISLYENGEPTNYDYRVQGEHLAMLQEQLFANEQLFDERLSPDEMLEGVQEWFDNEINNAKEEAKDDDYYNDYVEVLEKHRPETLSDIKLERNKDRNLYKVKIHGDKTIDELNFMRWDKPLWNTENAVRVIKNQLEAEGYTVIESSEVYLKGIQRRGEYTDFSIHENQSGEKVYKALTGLLGSDKEASLFLLRAGIDGIQYPTEFLSKGEQEDSYNYVVFDESALEIDEH

-4466 WRHGVELFKQT
+4466 WRHGLELFKQT
-4477 DLWSEV
+4477 GLWGEI
-4483 VNDPNYSYLKSDSQV
+4483 VNDPNYSYLNNDSQV

-4507 GKEGADVFAR
+4507 GKEGAEVFAR

-4548 WYWLMDTM
+4548 WYWLVDTM
-4556 TPWKAE
+4556 TPWRAE
-4562 DISRVTIDDL
+4562 DIRRVTIDDL

-4594 LTDYPRFRVEEDPA
+4594 LTDYTRFRVEEDPA
-4608 GFEVED
+4608 GFEVEE
-4614 KMDGVI
+4614 KMDGMI

-4639 EYNEKTRNMVNFTLG
+4639 EYNEKTRNMVNVTLG
-4654 IPKPP
+4654 IPRPP
-4659 TLNSTMSAVDVAFV
+4659 TLNSTMPAVDVAFV

-4678 SQKNGVLKEVN
+4678 SQKNGVLREVH
-4689 KEMAKISRW
+4689 KEMAKISEQF
-4698 YTAFIDR
+4698 TTFIDR
-4705 ARPLE
+4705 GRPLE
-4710 KLLSLMA
+4710 KLLQLM
-4717 REGAK
+4717 EENGAK
-4722 LTDETNAYYDF
+4722 LTDDTNAYFDF
-4733 ITSASQATS
+4733 ITSAARGTS

-4769 KDGKKPTGEYR
+4769 RDGKETTGEYR
-4780 WNVVDEATGDVI
+4780 WNVVDEGTGEVI
-4792 NNKPI
+4792 NDKPV
-4797 SIYDKISLYLQAR
+4797 STYDKISLYLQAR
-4810 DIVEADMLQGVAARG
+4810 DIVEADMLQGVADRG
-4825 ARGFENNVR
+4825 AKGFENNVR

-4849 FEAAI
+4849 FEAAVD
-4854 GKKLIDEVWERVR
+4854 KKLIAEVWDRVR
-4867 AVNRWALDLQYKHGM
+4867 AVNKWALDLQYKHGM

-4896 KYYVPQRGW
+4896 EYYVPQRGW
-4905 RERDLSDRQLY
+4905 RERDLNEGKFY
-4916 YVTDKD
+4916 YVTDPG
-4922 ENPNN
+4922 ETPNN

-4937 GRQTLAGDPL
+4937 GRQTLGGDPL

-4967 QKFLQFAEENADF
+4967 QKFLKFAEDNADF

-4987 GFKQVYYVS
+4987 GFKQVYYVT
-4996 TGKLNENG
+4996 TGKLDENMN
-5004 EMIYERTYER
+5004 MIYERTYER
-5014 PPEWHFEDD
+5014 PAEEYFERD
-5023 KKIYKAIR
+5023 KEIYKAIR

-5045 TGKIKKAAYERLMTR
+5045 TGKIKKAAHERLMTR

-5098 VLRDGKEFEIVFTKN
+5098 VLRDGKEYEIVFGKH
-5113 YDGERVANVL
+5113 YSGERVANVL

-5130 DHSDLHFM
+5130 DPADVKF
-5138 QQVSEGLRKGTRFMS
+5138 QQRVKENTRKATRFMS
-5153 AMMTQYNPTFAVTN
+5153 AMMTQYNPTFAARN
-5167 FIRDWGV
+5167 FVRDFGI
-5174 ASIGHLQEFG
+5174 ASVGHTLEFG
-5184 VDYQLQ
+5184 VGYQLQ
-5190 FTRNTFH
+5190 FLKNATDPR
-5197 PQLQGAVWRYA
+5197 LQAAVWRYA

-5213 KTGKEFKDAEGNK
+5213 KTGKEFKAGEGNK

-5241 GWSFLKDIDQL
+5241 GWSFLKDIEQL

-5269 HGRFGVTNAGGLRPL
+5269 HGRFGVINAGGFRSL

-5297 FATYVTSREQK
+5297 FSTYVTSREQK
-5308 NVDGSP
+5308 NADGTP
-5314 KYSRVQ
+5314 KYSRVRA
-5320 SAMHSKEASVNFD
+5320 AMHSKEASVNFD

-5338 RFFGTLFS
+5338 RDFTMAYS
-5346 FFNATVQGSNKIFRM
+5346 FFNANIQGSNKIFRM

-5366 VKKLMIATTSLLMA
+5366 VRKLMIGTASLLMA
-5380 GGALQALMMPDPD
+5380 GGVLQAMLTPDPG

-5407 NLCMGKVKIPLP
+5407 NLCMGKLKVELP
-5419 QTLRAFWGFGVQAG
+5419 QGLRAFWGFGVQAG

-5459 EQLIFWMNGIEIDE
+5459 EQLIFWMNGIELDE
-5473 RTEKLTYNPT
+5473 KTEKIKFNAT
-5483 MAVRGATPTTIQPVF
+5483 MAARGIAPTAIQPLY

-5513 TEFTNATKGTQAERT
+5513 TEFTNATKDTQAEHS
-5528 LGKRNVSDGAQF
+5528 LGKRNVSDGARF
-5540 VSDVLWVWG
+5540 VSELLWVWG
-5549 GGDTKDRS
+5549 GGDTKDRG
-5557 RLKKDDTSVV
+5557 RLKKDDTKVV
-5567 AGIFDINPSVIETI
+5567 AGIFDINPSIIETLVS
-5581 TRGYAAGT
+5581 GYSAGT

-5607 KSVDVSGMAIANVLW
+5607 KEVDVSGMAIANAFW

-5628 SPLERKVWTL
+5628 SQLERKLWTL

-5643 FYKNQFNEIKKNN
+5643 FFKIQFNEYKKNN
-5656 PERYRRITSFHA
+5656 PERYMRITSFHR
-5668 SEHGDL
+5668 EHGDM
-5674 LRYDPQAFYRHLER
+5674 LRYDPGAFYSRLER

>member
-22 ADYDTFVN
+22 ADYETFVN

-35 GKRTRLYQ
+35 GKRMRLYQ
-43 NLRNDYGDN
+43 NLRDDYGDH

-69 TKDEVPLYLQRPDEV
+69 TKDKVPLYLQRPDEV

-131 SHDAVRAMEILD
+131 SHDAERAMEILD
-143 KHGADG
+143 KHGAEG
-149 YNPRRAYRKDL
+149 YNPRKAYRKDL

-244 AKEYLSGKQGEKTWG
+244 AKEYLAGKQGEKTWG

-265 GTEELGKL
+265 GAEELSKL

-302 PTTRPLSR
+302 PATRPLSR

-350 AGLLATAIEV
+350 AGLLATAIEI

-368 RYMSGAAKTVRR
+368 RYMSGAASTVRR

-410 IPGSLGKKTA
+410 IPGSLGKETA

-531 IPKDAITD
+531 IPNDAITD

-560 VTAPETE
+560 VAAPVTE

-574 AILESI
+574 AIMESI
-580 VNPGLKKGT
+580 VNPGLREGT
-589 NPMDQDT
+589 NPMDQET

-609 ALDEALKDAKF
+609 ALDEALKDVDF
-620 AFDDRVLTMP
+620 VFDERVFTMP
-630 MEQQKAFVSDVI
+630 AEQQKTLVAAVI
-642 RDEALGEEQK
+642 RDEALGGEQK
-652 QAIVNHIVSFHE
+652 QAIVNHIISFHE

-676 EADIARVGEANGEM
+676 EADIARVGEANAEM

-746 ENGATQVATAD
+746 GNGATQVATAD

-772 KYRAY
+772 KYRAHVL
-777 MIEQEEIAQAAI
+777 EQEEIAQAAI

-799 PVESPAAPAE
+799 PVESPVETPSAPVE
-809 ETSPTGP
+809 ETAPTGP

-837 DGTYTLELELPTGE
+837 DGTFTLELESPTGE

-859 EELGKFGFEVEE
+859 EELGKYGFEVEE
-871 PAPVQPTGQPA
+871 PAPVKPTGQPA

-892 TDATGALSE
+892 TEATGALTE

-974 NDPFNIALNKDVNA
+974 NDPFNIALNQDVNA
-988 LQTEYEAYQMYADQ
+988 LQTEYEAYQLYADQ

-1023 AQAKEQ
+1023 AREQRGEEIAAMEAGRVGSAGDPVVNRWDNAIKVEGIKDVITLANGEKIEGVYVLTTADAPSPSHNVFANFAKTEGFPVNEHGKTVNDRDYEADQAAQTIVRQRANKYDERAVQ
-1029 QLQAEKKE
+1029 TPVVVSQEGVVLSGNDRTMAGQLAAMQGTDKAYTDYITEYASRWGFSPKQVKGMKNPRIVFMPFEAMPYNTNTFAKFNAEEKKTQGGLE
-1037 REAIEQAERE
+1037 RAIKASKSVSREAIIPLAQIVDGFEKLNDYYNSEAAAKQTINVLLDNGVIGTNEVPGMMDGNVLSVEGRSFVETLMLGAVLNEDALRQVDQIRSAKQTLMRSMPQLMRNGALNEYSLLGELNNAVSLLYEAKQSGNVVELQLRQGNLFEASAAEIYNEIEQILANLLENAKDTEIRAIFEVYNERAANLEAGQADMFDGLLTKPELLQRIIDNYYGREQEKGGEQVGSTVTVDQRGPGQDEQGGAVENEGSRE
-1047 SLHGVPDILT
+1047 SDTGGQGQVETPADASSPTFTGDIVSYAQ
-1057 DTAEKARARG
+1057 DVVKSHEIDREAAKADPSPTEGQKKA
-1067 FRSVNGVR
+1067 
-1075 VDRQQP
+1075 
-1081 LQPVK
+1081 
-1086 YTTRE
+1086 
-1091 RKFGNSATVNVKRA
+1091 GNFPKGHVNVQGFD
-1105 IVDAD
+1105 IT
-1110 AMQPSHV
+1110 
-1117 NGQRNPFYFISE
+1117 IE
-1129 TQPKERTDNASIE
+1129 T
-1142 ARDRIA
+1142 
-1148 ANINPVE
+1148 
-1155 ITGGVTA
+1155 
-1162 YTGAPIAN
+1162 
-1170 ARGEVI
+1170 ARGEVREGKDENGKPFSNTMNHHYGYFKRTEGHDGDKI
-1176 QGNNRTDA
+1176 DVFIGNNPNSETVFVIDQVNPETGEFDESKVMLGFTSREEAKDA
-1184 IKEMYKS
+1184 YMSNYEADW
-1191 RPESAEKYKAHLVET
+1191 EGFSAITEVGVE
-1206 AGEYNMTPEEVAA
+1206 EFR
-1219 MKKPMAV
+1219 KW
-1226 DIADV
+1226 
-1231 SDAEAIRLGQLSA
+1231 
-1244 ADTESGGTQRVPAQ
+1244 
-1258 QTAVA
+1258 
-1263 LGTDIGRFSSMLYD
+1263 LYD
-1277 GGTEETT
+1277 G
-1284 MSDLLDV
+1284 
-1291 NGKRALDY
+1291 
-1299 LHQKGII
+1299 
-1306 NNTQYQSAFDERGN
+1306 
-1320 ITPEAKRDLQDVS
+1320 AKQR
-1333 SFVLFDGANDNIKQ
+1333 
-1347 MFAAIPDKAK
+1347 
-1357 RAVLQVLHRD
+1357 
-1367 AEVPAKDS
+1367 
-1375 IIRDLQKA
+1375 
-1383 IEAFYL
+1383 
-1389 LRQDQVFDN
+1389 
-1398 ATNYQSL
+1398 
-1405 RIAVEGARRQARMFN
+1405 
-1420 TETEFPLE
+1420 
-1428 KYSTFALELAV
+1428 
-1439 LFKSDTQNALKNR
+1439 
-1452 LNGLYNDLQ
+1452 
-1461 GIGGDIFNA
+1461 
-1470 PEKLSLK
+1470 
-1477 EAIKKHFNDIDY
+1477 
-1489 VPDEQ
+1489 
-1494 ANRPDVGEDG
+1494 
-1504 GERPGGRPRGTTEVE
+1504 
-1519 RGERDPGTVQP
+1519 
-1530 ADGRGRTEGD
+1530 
-1540 NRVESSGVKPIGEGV
+1540 KP
-1555 FGKIYDQFRGRAKDA
+1555 
-1570 INFLLKNKG
+1570 
-1579 GDLLGVFNRPDVG
+1579 
-1592 DIDLVWGSKDANNG
+1592 
-1606 LEHIIE
+1606 
-1612 KHIVKQNDFRDTDE
+1612 
-1626 LADVLDDVI
+1626 
-1635 ANGVSTRENKDKV
+1635 
-1648 VLEKDG
+1648 
-1654 YKVVIG
+1654 
-1660 KQVRDNKGNVIESK
+1660 
-1674 NWVITGFDTKR
+1674 
-1685 SEKEK
+1685 
-1690 TLPGKTL
+1690 
-1697 TTPLSNPEA
+1697 
-1706 GGVTLPPSSVSESKD
+1706 
-1721 NAEVSGKQE
+1721 
-1730 SKPKFT
+1730 
-1736 GDVTAFA
+1736 FA

-1795 DGVTLVDDRAYIK
+1795 EGVTLVDDRAYIK
-1808 RPDYERALPSL
+1808 RPDYERALRSL

-1831 VGEHKVT
+1831 VGEHKAT

-1845 TRENIEKL
+1845 TREDIEKL

-1865 KKAEKTKLKQLEE
+1865 KKAEKTKLEQLEE
-1878 ERDQALKDFLDA
+1878 ERDQALRDFLDA
-1890 FNDLNS
+1890 FHDLNS
-1896 DNLGIIDNTAEK
+1896 ANLGIIDNTAEK

-1977 FKLEDLNEEAPRGQE
+1977 FKLEDLNEEAPQGQE
-1992 AESVKPGS
+1992 AESVKPG
-2000 IPQVTAPAKSDRAY
+2000 PMPRVTAPVKSDRAY
-2014 KAISELIE
+2014 KAINELVE

-2036 KYGDAFMPFSVE
+2036 KYGDAFMPFNVE

-2129 ATGLWFPNLKS
+2129 ATGTWFPNLKR

-2265 TDKKGKPRILNVN
+2265 TDKKGKPRILNV
-2278 IAPAGGNVTF
+2278 
-2288 ILWSKTNPEFG
+2288 
-2299 VYVSIPYEP
+2299 
-2308 GYGDGG
+2308 
-2314 YDNYKV
+2314 
-2320 KGTHILWRVTT
+2320 
-2331 RDNKWTGVRNQWANT
+2331 
-2346 DVTAQELAET
+2346 
-2356 LINGLNDHFKS
+2356 
-2367 INLPA
+2367 
-2372 EAGAAPAYDG
+2372 
-2382 GSIAEFAG
+2382 SIAEFAG

-3327 TLERMGFFRIDQ
+3327 TLERMGFFRVDQ

-3407 NELTAET
+3407 NDLTAET

-3448 PEKPKNHVEFVKNSP
+3448 PERPKNHVEFVKNSP

-3614 NEAMKDGA
+3614 NEAMKEGA

-3687 TERATLENVKN
+3687 KERVYLADVRNLAKEGGF
-3698 WAEKGGYWEMQLER
+3698 WARQVER

-3777 QSKATDREN
+3777 QSKATEREN
-3786 AVERYVQERAEENK
+3786 AVDRYVQERAEENK

-3813 NEPGIIYREKPVAI
+3813 KEPGIIYREKPVAI

-3861 THVERMLTNHGKMT
+3861 THVERVLTNHGKMT

-3971 WRNLNDV
+3971 WRKLNDV

-4108 NTRLDPGAMKAI
+4108 NTRLDPGAMKAM

-4155 LFEPVAASR
+4155 LFEPVPAASR
-4164 YGYAREGETMF
+4164 YGYAREGEAMF

-4334 PKDNLGITNDGN
+4334 PKENLGITNDGN

-4443 PETPIHEYSHLW
+4443 PETPIHEYSHMW

-4608 GFEVED
+4608 GFEVEN

-4922 ENPNN
+4922 ESPNN

-5023 KKIYKAIR
+5023 KKIYKHIR
-5031 GLQEQREQATLNYN
+5031 ELQEMREQATLNYN

-5060 LAQRERNAYNNLH
+5060 LAQRERNAYNNIH

-5098 VLRDGKEFEIVFTKN
+5098 VLRDGKEFEIVFSKN

-5138 QQVSEGLRKGTRFMS
+5138 QQVSEVLRKGTRFMS
-5153 AMMTQYNPTFAVTN
+5153 AMMTQYNPTFAVAN
-5167 FIRDWGV
+5167 FIRDWGI
-5174 ASIGHLQEFG
+5174 ASIGHLQEFS
-5184 VDYQLQ
+5184 VEYTLQ
-5190 FTRNTFH
+5190 FMKNTFH

-5213 KTGKEFKDAEGNK
+5213 KTGKEFKAGEGNK
-5226 YDRYLKEFFEDGAQT
+5226 YDSYLKEFFEDGAQT

-5308 NVDGSP
+5308 NADGSP

-5557 RLKKDDTSVV
+5557 RLKKDDTAVV
-5567 AGIFDINPSVIETI
+5567 AGIFDINPSAIETI

-5600 SQILDPE
+5600 TQILDPE

-5674 LRYDPQAFYRHLER
+5674 LRYDLQAFYRHLER
-5688 FGTDENKMFGLVQQS
+5688 FGTDENKMFGLLQQS
-5703 EQLQKRVEAGLIDGK
+5703 EQLQKRIEAGLIGGK
-5718 AAELEVEVLLGKIKE
+5718 EAELEVEVLLDRFKE